1 MTESVVSQILTE
13 LDGLEELNDV
23 TVIGATNRPDML
35 DPAIMRPG
43 RMERHIYVP
52 PPDKAGRKKIFEV
65 YLRNTGALLASDVDV
80 DRLVAETENY
90 VGADIEALVRQAK
103 LQAMREFISV
113 MAGKG
118 EQEMEDAIS
127 NVRLTARHFEESLK
141 KVRGSLDRDTLEASE
156 RQSWEMLYN
165 SDQRE
170 ILESAVA
177 ALKQAELRRDEKPDT
192 TGLRE
197 LTFARNKDFN
207 EIKRRTLELEE
218 QLKK

>member
-1 MTESVVSQILTE
+1 
-13 LDGLEELNDV
+13 
-23 TVIGATNRPDML
+23 
-35 DPAIMRPG
+35 
-43 RMERHIYVP
+43 
-52 PPDKAGRKKIFEV
+52 
-65 YLRNTGALLASDVDV
+65 VDI

-127 NVRLTARHFEESLK
+127 NVRLTRMHFEEAQK

-170 ILESAVA
+170 ILENAVA
-177 ALKQAELRRDEKPDT
+177 ALKQAELRRDSTADIA
-192 TGLRE
+192 GLRDI
-197 LTFARNKDFN
+197 TFARTKDFN
-207 EIKRRTLELEE
+207 EIKRRTSEVEE